1 MGVRLSSRKLKSRQ
15 EVGSEPISEAEV
27 WRTRAGACAVGEIW
41 RVHTFRETAPLR
53 APDGGALPNES
64 VCVCLGRG
72 GIGWGITTAFAPRA
86 PHLPQPLKYH
96 SIYFGGSIKPA

>member
-64 VCVCLGRG
+64 VCVLGRG
-72 GIGWGITTAFAPRA
+72 GIGWGDHNCLRSPSTSSPTT
-86 PHLPQPLKYH
+86 
-96 SIYFGGSIKPA
+96 IKVSLDLFWRQH